1 MKGFKIFF
9 ALAITIGGIAF
20 IKYITT
26 QAKLLKK
33 ICVRSTSL
41 DWRDVLVDA
50 IQALISGG
58 QPQAIIPLK
67 LQIANGSDI
76 EVEVKEMAFN
86 IYYDG
91 IHVGDV
97 YSQQEATLAANSIND
112 LEVDV
117 DLDLAGDL
125 LDLGLSLLSGNNV
138 IEIVGNIKIKASIY
152 EEYNYPYQLKVQG
165 SDILSEIGGD
175 CEL

>member
-33 ICVRSTSL
+33 ICVRSTNL
-41 DWRDVLVDA
+41 EWREVLVTAVHSLLDG
-50 IQALISGG
+50 Q
-58 QPQAIIPLK
+58 QPQTSIPLE

-76 EVEVKEMAFN
+76 DVEVKEMAFD
-86 IYYDG
+86 IYFDN
-91 IHVGDV
+91 IHVGNV
-97 YSQQEATLAANSIND
+97 YSQQEATLAANSVNN

-125 LDLGLSLLSGNNV
+125 LNLGLSLLSGDNV

-165 SDILSEIGGD
+165 SDILSEAGGD

>member
-26 QAKLLKK
+26 QAKLLKN

-41 DWRDVLVDA
+41 DWRDVLVNA
-50 IQALISGG
+50 IQALVGG
-58 QPQAIIPLK
+58 EQPQATIPLQ
-67 LQIANGSDI
+67 LQVVNGSDI
-76 EVEVKEMAFN
+76 DVEVIEMAFN
-86 IYYDG
+86 IYFDG
-91 IHVGDV
+91 IHVGEV
-97 YSQQEATLAANSIND
+97 YSQQESALTANSIND

-117 DLDLAGDL
+117 ELDLAGDL

-165 SDILSEIGGD
+165 SEVLSEIGGD